1 VHHFLEGPM
10 NTIPEPTSPEALS
23 RLAQELTDIA
33 ERSQRLIADFT
44 ENADKL
50 NTGETQQE
58 FMLIGQTFMQYAM
71 KLAENPIQMIE
82 AQADLW
88 AQYSSLWQN
97 TLQRITGN
105 EAAPV
110 ATPDAGDRRFKDAEW
125 SNNIIFD
132 YIKQSYLLTSRW
144 LVDQTGHTEGLEPH
158 LAKKVDFFT
167 RQFVDAISP
176 TNFVATNPT
185 VLKETLET
193 RGENLLKGL
202 QNILSD
208 MERGHGQLRI
218 SQTDM
223 EAFSVGE
230 NIAVTPGQVVF
241 QNELMQLIHYE
252 PTTETQ
258 FETPLLIVP
267 PWINKFYILD
277 LRPENSF
284 IKWATDQGHSVYV
297 ISWINPTE
305 ELRHKDFTSYMMD
318 GPLAALEAIKTDIGV
333 QKVNAIGYCLGGTL
347 LSATL
352 AYAAKKNMDSFASAT
367 FFTTL
372 VDFEKAGEL
381 SVFVDE
387 DQIQAIERKM
397 RDKGF
402 LDGAEMASTFNSLRS
417 NDLIWSFVVSNYL
430 MGKEPFPFDLLFWN
444 SDSTRLPEAMHS
456 FYLRNMYQ
464 KNLMREPGG
473 ISMGNVPINL
483 GDIDVP
489 TYFLATKEDHIAPWP
504 GVYQGMKRF
513 GGQSKFVLAASGH
526 IAGVINPPTA
536 EKYSYWTNEQKLDE
550 QEDWLESS
558 VEKPGSWWNDWQ
570 SWILSNT
577 GQKVPARIPGKGK
590 LSSIEAA
597 PGSYVKVRS

>member
-1 VHHFLEGPM
+1 M
-10 NTIPEPTSPEALS
+10 NTIPEQTSQEALS
-23 RLAQELTDIA
+23 RLAEELTDIA

-252 PTTETQ
+252 PTTATQ

-318 GPLAALEAIKTDIGV
+318 GPLAALEAIKTDIGI

-570 SWILSNT
+570 SWILSNS

>member
-1 VHHFLEGPM
+1 M

-23 RLAQELTDIA
+23 RLAEELTDIA

-88 AQYSSLWQN
+88 AQYSSLWQS

-570 SWILSNT
+570 SWILSNS

>member
-1 VHHFLEGPM
+1 M

-23 RLAQELTDIA
+23 RLAEELTDIA

-97 TLQRITGN
+97 TLQRMTGN
-105 EAAPV
+105 EAEPV

-258 FETPLLIVP
+258 FETPLLIIP

-387 DQIQAIERKM
+387 DQIQAIEGKM

-513 GGQSKFVLAASGH
+513 GGESKFVLAASGH
-526 IAGVINPPTA
+526 IAGVINPPAA
-536 EKYSYWTNEQKLDE
+536 EKYSYWTNEKKLDE
-550 QEDWLESS
+550 QGDWLESS
-558 VEKPGSWWNDWQ
+558 VEKPGSWWVDWQ

-577 GQKVPARIPGKGK
+577 GLKVPARIPGKGK
-590 LSSIEAA
+590 LSRIEAA

>member
-1 VHHFLEGPM
+1 M
-10 NTIPEPTSPEALS
+10 NSIPEPLSQEALS
-23 RLAQELTDIA
+23 RLAKELTDIA
-33 ERSQRLIADFT
+33 ERSQRLIADFV
-44 ENADKL
+44 EKSGQINPAD
-50 NTGETQQE
+50 TQQE

-71 KLAENPIQMIE
+71 KLSENPTQMIE

-88 AQYSSLWQN
+88 AQYAALWQT
-97 TLQRITGN
+97 TLQRMAGN
-105 EAAPV
+105 ESSPI
-110 ATPDAGDRRFKDAEW
+110 ATPDKGDRRFKDTEW
-125 SNNIIFD
+125 SDNLIFD

-144 LVDQTGHTEGLEPH
+144 LTDQTGQVEGLEPQ
-158 LAKKVDFFT
+158 LAKKVDFYT

-176 TNFVATNPT
+176 TNFVATNPAVLRET
-185 VLKETLET
+185 VETH
-193 RGENLLKGL
+193 GENLLKGL
-202 QNILSD
+202 QNILND

-230 NIAVTPGQVVF
+230 NIAVTPGKVVF
-241 QNELMQLIHYE
+241 QNDLMQLLHYE
-252 PTTETQ
+252 PTTEKQ
-258 FETPLLIVP
+258 FDNPLLIVP

-284 IKWATDQGHSVYV
+284 IRWATDQGHSVYV
-297 ISWINPTE
+297 ISWVNPTAD
-305 ELRHKDFTSYMMD
+305 LRDKDFTSYMLE
-318 GPLAALEAIKTDIGV
+318 GPLAAVEAIERDTGAK
-333 QKVNAIGYCLGGTL
+333 KVNAIGYCLGGTL

-352 AYAAKKNMDSFASAT
+352 AYAAKKKINSFASAT

-372 VDFEKAGEL
+372 VDFEQAGEI

-387 DQIQAIERKM
+387 EQIQLIERKM
-397 RDKGF
+397 HEKGY

-464 KNLMREPGG
+464 KNLMRVPGG
-473 ISMGNVPINL
+473 ISMNEQPIDL
-483 GDIDVP
+483 GDIETP

-513 GGQSKFVLAASGH
+513 GGETKFVLAASGH
-526 IAGVINPPTA
+526 IAGVVNPPTA
-536 EKYSYWTNEQKLDE
+536 NKYSYWTNENKPRTE
-550 QEDWLESS
+550 QEWFDNSI
-558 VEKPGSWWNDWQ
+558 EKSGSWWADW
-570 SWILSNT
+570 
-577 GQKVPARIPGKGK
+577 
-590 LSSIEAA
+590 
-597 PGSYVKVRS
+597 

>member
-1 VHHFLEGPM
+1 V
-10 NTIPEPTSPEALS
+10 NTIPEQTSQEALS
-23 RLAQELTDIA
+23 RLAEELTDIA

-97 TLQRITGN
+97 TLQRMTGN
-105 EAAPV
+105 EAEPV

>member
-1 VHHFLEGPM
+1 M
-10 NTIPEPTSPEALS
+10 NTSPEQTSQEALS

-33 ERSQRLIADFT
+33 ERSQKLIADFT

-50 NTGETQQE
+50 NAGETQQE

-88 AQYSSLWQN
+88 AQYSTLWQN
-97 TLQRITGN
+97 TLQRMTGN
-105 EAAPV
+105 EAEPV

-144 LVDQTGHTEGLEPH
+144 LVDQTGHAEGLEPH

-202 QNILSD
+202 QNILND

-258 FETPLLIVP
+258 FETPLLIIP

-318 GPLAALEAIKTDIGV
+318 GPLAALEAIKTDIGI

-513 GGQSKFVLAASGH
+513 GGESKFVLAASGH
-526 IAGVINPPTA
+526 IAGVINPPAA

-550 QEDWLESS
+550 QGDWLESS
-558 VEKPGSWWNDWQ
+558 VEKPGSWWIDWQ

-590 LSSIEAA
+590 LSRIEAA

>member
-1 VHHFLEGPM
+1 M

-23 RLAQELTDIA
+23 RLAEELTDIA

-97 TLQRITGN
+97 TLQRMTGN
-105 EAAPV
+105 EAEPI

-483 GDIDVP
+483 GDIDIP

>member
-1 VHHFLEGPM
+1 M
-10 NTIPEPTSPEALS
+10 NSIPEPLSQEALS
-23 RLAQELTDIA
+23 RLAKELTDIA
-33 ERSQRLIADFT
+33 ERSQRLIADFV
-44 ENADKL
+44 EKSGQINPAD
-50 NTGETQQE
+50 TQQE

-71 KLAENPIQMIE
+71 KLSENPTQMIE

-88 AQYSSLWQN
+88 AQYAALWQT
-97 TLQRITGN
+97 TLQRMAGN
-105 EAAPV
+105 ESSPI
-110 ATPDAGDRRFKDAEW
+110 ATPDKGDRRFKDTEW
-125 SNNIIFD
+125 SDNLIFD

-144 LVDQTGHTEGLEPH
+144 LTDQTGQVEGLEPQ
-158 LAKKVDFFT
+158 LAKKVDFYT

-176 TNFVATNPT
+176 TNFVATNPA
-185 VLKETLET
+185 VLRETAET
-193 RGENLLKGL
+193 HGENLLKGL
-202 QNILSD
+202 QNILND

-230 NIAVTPGQVVF
+230 NIAVTPGKVVF
-241 QNELMQLIHYE
+241 QNDLMQLLHYE
-252 PTTETQ
+252 PTTEKQ
-258 FETPLLIVP
+258 FDNPLLIVP

-284 IKWATDQGHSVYV
+284 IRWATDQGHSVYV
-297 ISWINPTE
+297 ISWVNPTAV
-305 ELRHKDFTSYMMD
+305 LRDKDFTSYMLE
-318 GPLAALEAIKTDIGV
+318 GPLAAVDAIERDTGAK
-333 QKVNAIGYCLGGTL
+333 KVNAIGYCLGGTL

-352 AYAAKKNMDSFASAT
+352 AYAAKKKINSFASAT

-372 VDFEKAGEL
+372 VDFEQAGEI

-387 DQIQAIERKM
+387 EQIQLIERKM
-397 RDKGF
+397 HEKGY

-473 ISMGNVPINL
+473 ISMNEQPIDL
-483 GDIDVP
+483 GDIETP

-513 GGQSKFVLAASGH
+513 GGETKFVLAASGH
-526 IAGVINPPTA
+526 IAGVVNPPTA
-536 EKYSYWTNEQKLDE
+536 NKYSYWTNENKPRTE
-550 QEDWLESS
+550 QEWFDNSI
-558 VEKPGSWWNDWQ
+558 EKSGSWWADWQ
-570 SWILSNT
+570 TWVAAKA
-577 GQKVPARIPGKGK
+577 GKKVAARVPGKGK
-590 LSSIEAA
+590 LAVIEAA

>member
-1 VHHFLEGPM
+1 M
-10 NTIPEPTSPEALS
+10 NTSPEQTSQEALS
-23 RLAQELTDIA
+23 RLAEELTDIA

-44 ENADKL
+44 ENAEKL
-50 NTGETQQE
+50 NAGETQQE

-71 KLAENPIQMIE
+71 KLAENPIQMLE

-88 AQYSSLWQN
+88 AQYSTLWQN
-97 TLQRITGN
+97 TLQRMTGN
-105 EAAPV
+105 EAEPV

-258 FETPLLIVP
+258 FETPLLIIP

-284 IKWATDQGHSVYV
+284 IKWVTDQGHSVYV

-397 RDKGF
+397 REKGF

-513 GGQSKFVLAASGH
+513 GGESKFVLAASGH
-526 IAGVINPPTA
+526 IAGVINPPAA

-550 QEDWLESS
+550 QGDWLESS
-558 VEKPGSWWNDWQ
+558 VEKPGSWWIDWQ

-577 GQKVPARIPGKGK
+577 GLKVPARIPGKGK
-590 LSSIEAA
+590 LSRIEAA

>member
-1 VHHFLEGPM
+1 M
-10 NTIPEPTSPEALS
+10 NTSPEQTSQEALS

-88 AQYSSLWQN
+88 AQYSTLWQN
-97 TLQRITGN
+97 TLQRMTGN
-105 EAAPV
+105 EAEPV
-110 ATPDAGDRRFKDAEW
+110 ATPDAGDRRFKDSEW

-144 LVDQTGHTEGLEPH
+144 LVDQTGHAEGLEPH

-202 QNILSD
+202 QNILND

-258 FETPLLIVP
+258 FETPLLIIP

-318 GPLAALEAIKTDIGV
+318 GPLAALEAIKTDIGI

-513 GGQSKFVLAASGH
+513 GGESKFVLAASGH
-526 IAGVINPPTA
+526 IAGVINPPAA
-536 EKYSYWTNEQKLDE
+536 EKYSYWTNEKKLDE
-550 QEDWLESS
+550 QGDWLESS
-558 VEKPGSWWNDWQ
+558 VEKPGSWWVDWQ

-577 GQKVPARIPGKGK
+577 GLKVPARIPGKGK
-590 LSSIEAA
+590 LSRIEAA